1 MIRAEKVSGSS
12 VQERQELRILLDFI
26 GDGDELV
33 VTRVD
38 RLARSVA
45 DLQDIIRELK
55 AKATSRATEQP
66 IDTSTP
72 AGKAFF
78 DMLGVFA
85 EFETNLRRER
95 QMEGIAK
102 AKVRGVYSGRNS
114 PRERSCGLSD
124 PTGEE
129 HSAGC
134 VEEGGCG
141 CDGGFGILPK
151 PSVATEPG
159 EGALDHPPAGLD
171 DEGVLRRR
179 SFHDLHGDRRGVAN
193 AWPAA
198 FTGLDRL
205 AVHDGRRRAG
215 LAPRPLAVGLAEGM
229 RHPLEHPFVA
239 KAAEPVTHR
248 ALGREALGQ
257 ERPGQPVRR
266 T

>member
-1 MIRAEKVSGSS
+1 MHIQPNE
-12 VQERQELRILLDFI
+12 
-26 GDGDELV
+26 
-33 VTRVD
+33 
-38 RLARSVA
+38 ARSLKTGYSNRTLPVPA
-45 DLQDIIRELK
+45 EAIRLGLIDYRAAMEALGYEDLFPDLYN
-55 AKATSRATEQP
+55 T
-66 IDTSTP
+66 
-72 AGKAFF
+72 
-78 DMLGVFA
+78 
-85 EFETNLRRER
+85 
-95 QMEGIAK
+95 
-102 AKVRGVYSGRNS
+102 NS